1 MAEQGAALQS
11 YNNELVK
18 CLDELCEK
26 RNILQKEI
34 DKDEQDKFALETQLK
49 TIQEKLSRVNNSLE
63 DKYSTKNE
71 YDKLNNLSEQN
82 K

>member
-26 RNILQKEI
+26 RTILQKEI
-34 DKDEQDKFALETQLK
+34 DKEEQDKFVLETQMK
-49 TIQEKLSRVNNSLE
+49 SIQDSME
-63 DKYSTKNE
+63 YGQKN
-71 YDKLNNLSEQN
+71 
-82 K
+82 

>member
-1 MAEQGAALQS
+1 MAKQRRRIKKERVSLHTLHTAVAHKTNFHATLIISKNMAEQGAALQS

-34 DKDEQDKFALETQLK
+34 SHY
-49 TIQEKLSRVNNSLE
+49 I
-63 DKYSTKNE
+63 
-71 YDKLNNLSEQN
+71 
-82 K
+82 